1 MRLTL
6 RTMLAYLDGILDA
19 DDAQDIGNKINESA
33 FASDLIHR
41 IRDLLR
47 RPSVS
52 VPGMEDQEPSLG
64 PNAVAEYLDNT
75 LPPNR
80 VTEFE
85 KICLE
90 SDIHLAEVAAS
101 HQILALVLGE
111 PAEIDPAS
119 RQRMYDMPDQIAASD
134 MPLSSDSQTEVV
146 LPPPLPAF
154 SVSSLDINADTKPRK
169 KPAVPSI
176 YANRSKNIVGY
187 PLPPP
192 GLSWFL

>member
-6 RTMLAYLDGILDA
+6 RTMLAYLDGILEA
-19 DDAQDIGNKINESA
+19 DDAQDIAKKIEEST

-47 RPSVS
+47 RPSVTA
-52 VPGMEDQEPSLG
+52 PGMESQEPSLG

-90 SDIHLAEVAAS
+90 SDIAFGRSSGLPSDTNTWYWANPPRSILPVGNECTIFIAKAAATAIPYS
-101 HQILALVLGE
+101 AADSS
-111 PAEIDPAS
+111 AEI
-119 RQRMYDMPDQIAASD
+119 
-134 MPLSSDSQTEVV
+134 V
-146 LPPPLPAF
+146 LPPPLALLSRF
-154 SVSSLDINADTKPRK
+154 RAKTAQQTENTHKTNHSRVSTRT
-169 KPAVPSI
+169 
-176 YANRSKNIVGY
+176 
-187 PLPPP
+187 
-192 GLSWFL
+192 